1 MSGFVSEVC
10 GVNKNGVVKILKKS
24 SLKGERE
31 QDTFEKI
38 RDIIV
43 DYTVYIPST
52 LADPKTSND
61 PPSGRFLTVGSS
73 CANR

>member
-38 RDIIV
+38 RDVSWIIGCTYYCAKRESGKRE
-43 DYTVYIPST
+43 DEWG
-52 LADPKTSND
+52 TS
-61 PPSGRFLTVGSS
+61 
-73 CANR
+73 ANSV

>member
-43 DYTVYIPST
+43 DYRVYI
-52 LADPKTSND
+52 LLCQARKWQA
-61 PPSGRFLTVGSS
+61 R
-73 CANR
+73 R